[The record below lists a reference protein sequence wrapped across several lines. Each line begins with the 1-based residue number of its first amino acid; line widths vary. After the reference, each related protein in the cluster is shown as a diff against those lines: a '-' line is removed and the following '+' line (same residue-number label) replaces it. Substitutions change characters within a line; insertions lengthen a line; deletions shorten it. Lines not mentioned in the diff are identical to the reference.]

1 MNIYALIQNGIV
13 VNTVNAQSTDTQDP
27 TYIWVDIT
35 TISPQPGIG
44 WNYNGTVFTA
54 PTGSPPLTE
63 QQIVEAEIAAAS
75 IFGENLITQFAA
87 QNAIAGITTAGA
99 TLAVLS
105 YTADLSQCL
114 YTGSL
119 TAAIT
124 IMQGM
129 LTDTSSAKTACSP
142 FITND
147 IIYSYLNQV
156 QTYLGIPLTP
166 NPGP

>member
-1 MNIYALIQNGIV
+1 MNVYALIQNNVV
-13 VNTVNAQSTDTQDP
+13 VNTVVASSTDTQDP
-27 TYIWVDIT
+27 TYTWIDIT
-35 TISPQPGIG
+35 TVSPQPGIG
-44 WNYNGTVFTA
+44 WSYNETIFTA

-63 QQIVEAEIAAAS
+63 QQIIESEIDAAS

-99 TLAVLS
+99 TLPVLS

-119 TAAIT
+119 LAAIT

-142 FITND
+142 FITN
-147 IIYSYLNQV
+147 IILTSYINQI
-156 QTYLGIPLTP
+156 QTYLEIPLT
-166 NPGP
+166 